1 MSRTQSNN
9 RHGLHAEAYS
19 SLRGRVIRFLR
30 AHPTGSIGL
39 CILVVVLLLVTLAGE
54 ISPFNYNRSVAA
66 PVQAPMSAA
75 RTGERLWLGSDEI
88 GRDVFSRLL
97 HGGRTSLLVGFLA
110 PLLGV
115 SVGTVLGVAS
125 AYFGGLID
133 LLLQRLVDVFLVLP
147 SLVVAMATT
156 VTFGFTIQVVILAL
170 AVIIASNTVRI
181 VRSQALSLRQMQY
194 VEAAQVMGG
203 SSWRVVFR
211 HLVPNTL
218 PVSIVL
224 ITVSIGSVI
233 TVEAALSFLG
243 IGIQPPTPSWG
254 NMLTFAQLYV
264 ENGPH
269 IALVSGITID
279 IVVLAVNLVGDALRD
294 ALDPRL
300 RGAAVRE
307 YR

>member
-30 AHPTGSIGL
+30 AHPAGSIGL

-181 VRSQALSLRQMQY
+181 VRSQALSLGQM
-194 VEAAQVMGG
+194 
-203 SSWRVVFR
+203 
-211 HLVPNTL
+211 
-218 PVSIVL
+218 
-224 ITVSIGSVI
+224 
-233 TVEAALSFLG
+233 
-243 IGIQPPTPSWG
+243 
-254 NMLTFAQLYV
+254 
-264 ENGPH
+264 
-269 IALVSGITID
+269 
-279 IVVLAVNLVGDALRD
+279 
-294 ALDPRL
+294 
-300 RGAAVRE
+300 
-307 YR
+307 

>member
-1 MSRTQSNN
+1 M
-9 RHGLHAEAYS
+9 G
-19 SLRGRVIRFLR
+19 V
-30 AHPTGSIGL
+30 
-39 CILVVVLLLVTLAGE
+39 
-54 ISPFNYNRSVAA
+54 ISPFEYKRSVAA
-66 PVQAPMSAA
+66 PVQAPMSVA

-194 VEAAQVMGG
+194 VEAAQVMG
-203 SSWRVVFR
+203 SSNWRVVFR

-218 PVSIVL
+218 PVSLARIHRR
-224 ITVSIGSVI
+224 
-233 TVEAALSFLG
+233 
-243 IGIQPPTPSWG
+243 TPMDG
-254 NMLTFAQLYV
+254 
-264 ENGPH
+264 
-269 IALVSGITID
+269 
-279 IVVLAVNLVGDALRD
+279 
-294 ALDPRL
+294 
-300 RGAAVRE
+300 VRTAE
-307 YR
+307 EG

>member
-1 MSRTQSNN
+1 MSRTQSHN

-19 SLRGRVIRFLR
+19 FLRGRVIRFLR

-39 CILVVVLLLVTLAGE
+39 CILVAVLLLVTLAGV
-54 ISPFNYNRSVAA
+54 ISPFEYKRSVAA
-66 PVQAPMSAA
+66 PVQAPMSVA

-88 GRDVFSRLL
+88 GRDVFSQLL

-170 AVIIASNTVRI
+170 AVIIASNTARI
-181 VRSQALSLRQMQY
+181 V
-194 VEAAQVMGG
+194 
-203 SSWRVVFR
+203 
-211 HLVPNTL
+211 
-218 PVSIVL
+218 
-224 ITVSIGSVI
+224 
-233 TVEAALSFLG
+233 
-243 IGIQPPTPSWG
+243 
-254 NMLTFAQLYV
+254 
-264 ENGPH
+264 
-269 IALVSGITID
+269 
-279 IVVLAVNLVGDALRD
+279 
-294 ALDPRL
+294 
-300 RGAAVRE
+300 
-307 YR
+307 